1 MKELFSLG
9 HQLFI
14 QNIMLLQEEE
24 LREITTSLEYANYR
38 CLQLYN
44 NCKSFRAMHALSKN
58 NNFENYVKIVM
69 A

>member
-1 MKELFSLG
+1 
-9 HQLFI
+9 
-14 QNIMLLQEEE
+14 MLLQEEE